1 MHKRSY
7 YIINAI
13 TLYRLVASLLLLY
26 LILIRRE
33 DIFRWVLGF
42 SFFTDAIDAIL
53 ARKYKVASVMGSRLD
68 SLADDLT
75 VLMGIIGVAIFRP
88 DFIKEHFLPLIILLV
103 FYLAQTTMALVR
115 YGRVSSFHTYL
126 AKLAALSQG
135 SFLILIYFLPQW
147 PLGLFY
153 IAVAITMLDL
163 IEEIILVILLPV
175 WQTDVKGLYWVLRTR
190 TP

>member
-1 MHKRSY
+1 
-7 YIINAI
+7 
-13 TLYRLVASLLLLY
+13 
-26 LILIRRE
+26 
-33 DIFRWVLGF
+33 
-42 SFFTDAIDAIL
+42 
-53 ARKYKVASVMGSRLD
+53 MGSRLD

-75 VLMGIIGVAIFRP
+75 VLMGIIGVAVFRP

>member
-42 SFFTDAIDAIL
+42 SFFTDAIDGIL

-75 VLMGIIGVAIFRP
+75 VLMGIIGVAILDR
-88 DFIKEHFLPLIILLV
+88 IL
-103 FYLAQTTMALVR
+103 
-115 YGRVSSFHTYL
+115 
-126 AKLAALSQG
+126 
-135 SFLILIYFLPQW
+135 
-147 PLGLFY
+147 
-153 IAVAITMLDL
+153 
-163 IEEIILVILLPV
+163 
-175 WQTDVKGLYWVLRTR
+175 
-190 TP
+190 